1 MSVYFVAQIKVN
13 DEKEYERY
21 LEKCDEVF
29 AGYNGEYLAADLN
42 PETIEGKWDYDR
54 MILIKFPDK
63 RSFEE
68 WYYSE
73 EYKNILKHRLKGADC
88 ITVLADGK

>member
-29 AGYNGEYLAADLN
+29 EKYNGEYLAADLN
-42 PETIEGKWDYDR
+42 PEILEGKW
-54 MILIKFPDK
+54 
-63 RSFEE
+63 
-68 WYYSE
+68 
-73 EYKNILKHRLKGADC
+73 
-88 ITVLADGK
+88 ITIE